1 MNVNTYEK
9 LIQIKNNIEK
19 YLEKINVD
27 NYNCIISISQNTNI
41 KTINF
46 NYESF
51 VENEEIIVN
60 FQIFKDKKQYIFSV
74 TGIDNLENIIMEIPN
89 VMANMEVSEFYDNTP
104 IFHEK
109 VSVKKCLYT
118 VPMTI
123 PNEIV
128 DNFFKE
134 IQLINKTEN
143 RNIYD
148 SINIDNNKSY
158 KLFFNKG
165 KYEYFKHTESSSY
178 YICLTEDNGNNK
190 YTDYEYETFFTPIN
204 EKEII
209 NKITDRLKKIQ
220 IKTNLDIGKYDVIF
234 NTSFSYKLVN
244 MVVKA
249 LYGDLIWRKKSFLVD
264 KIGTK
269 IFGDNINIIENPHI
283 ENSLSNSPVDMEAN
297 LIIKKHLVEK
307 GEIKTM
313 LLNKEYGEKFKLP
326 PTSNSWGFAIGYT
339 NIYLE
344 PGTYKNL
351 INETS
356 NCIVLNSII
365 GAGFQ
370 IHNGEISVSI
380 DGFYYKDKE
389 FKGSVSGTIN
399 GHIIDLLSNC
409 LLGDDMDYD
418 KYIAPSILVKNM
430 TFAPVNEE

>member
-1 MNVNTYEK
+1 MHNTYEK
-9 LIQIKNNIEK
+9 LIQIKTNIEK

-27 NYNCIISISQNTNI
+27 NYNCIISFSQDTNI

-51 VENEEIIVN
+51 VENEETIIN

-74 TGIDNLENIIMEIPN
+74 TGIDNLENIIKEIPN
-89 VMANMEVSEFYDNTP
+89 IMENMEISEFYDDTP
-104 IFHEK
+104 IFHKK
-109 VSVKKCLYT
+109 VSVTKSLYRI
-118 VPMTI
+118 PMII

-134 IQLINKTEN
+134 IKLINEKEN
-143 RNIYD
+143 RNIYE
-148 SINIDNNKSY
+148 SLTIDNNKNY
-158 KLFFNKG
+158 RLFFNKG

-178 YICLTEDNGNNK
+178 SVFLTEDDGENK
-190 YTDYEYETFFTPIN
+190 YTDYTYETFFATIN

-209 NKITDRLKKIQ
+209 NKITDRLKKIK
-220 IKTNLDIGKYDVIF
+220 IKTNLDVGKYHVIF

-249 LYGDLIWRKKSFLVD
+249 LYGDVIWRKKSFLLD
-264 KIGTK
+264 KIGKK
-269 IFGDNINIIENPHI
+269 IFGDNINIIENPNLP
-283 ENSLSNSPVDMEAN
+283 NSLSNSPVDMEAN
-297 LIIKKHLVEK
+297 IIVKKYLVEK

-313 LLNKEYGEKFKLP
+313 LLNKEYAKKFNLL
-326 PTSNSWGFAIGYT
+326 PTSNSWGFGIGYT

-344 PGTYKNL
+344 PGSYKNL
-351 INETS
+351 INETRNS
-356 NCIVLNSII
+356 IVLNSII

-380 DGFYYKDKE
+380 NGFYYENEE
-389 FKGSVSGTIN
+389 FKGSVTGTIS

-418 KYIAPSILVKNM
+418 KYMAPSILVKNM
-430 TFAPVNEE
+430 TFAPVSEE